1 MTVKT
6 VTDLI
11 DPRIQLKAAKQT
23 RVITDPLGMS
33 QKVIQSFGAIGLKL
47 EAEEADDEV
56 NGFVNVDGET
66 GITVGI
72 YEADETPKSDHQ
84 TTLKK
89 PTTVPTLAT
98 LDERITNAVENI

>member
-6 VTDLI
+6 VPSPI
-11 DPRIQLKAAKQT
+11 DPRIQLKAVKQS
-23 RVITDPLGMS
+23 RIVTDPNGMS
-33 QKVIQSFGAIGLKL
+33 SKIIQSFGAIGLKL

-56 NGFVNVDGET
+56 NGFVSVDGDE

-72 YEADETPKSDHQ
+72 YEADETPKGDHQ
-84 TTLKK
+84 TTFKK

-98 LDERITNAVENI
+98 LDERITNAVDNI